1 MINSL
6 FAENS
11 QTNFSDVSFSK
22 ISKDINMEKFFK
34 INKNTQLR
42 IIYAVSFIALKMK
55 KKEKI
60 E

>member
-42 IIYAVSFIALKMK
+42 IIYAVSFTALKMK